1 MAQGIPTLQVPVAPA
16 PMVAPAP
23 YVPPT
28 SYVTPAPYVPQ
39 TPPAPTGNIS
49 GQLDAGHGKSIIDAA
64 SNYNIMEIIN
74 RGLAYAI
81 IIAGFLSVI
90 FIFVGGISFILSGG
104 QEDKIKSAV
113 STIRYAIIGL
123 IVTILA
129 TVIIGTV
136 GKAMGLDIIQY
147 IKFGEIIDTI
157 KSITSSAGTTQGL
170 N

>member
-1 MAQGIPTLQVPVAPA
+1 MASL
-16 PMVAPAP
+16 
-23 YVPPT
+23 
-28 SYVTPAPYVPQ
+28 SD
-39 TPPAPTGNIS
+39 TGT
-49 GQLDAGHGKSIIDAA
+49 GTKSIVKAA
-64 SNYNIMEIIN
+64 ENFEILEIIN

-81 IIAGFLSVI
+81 IIAGFLSVV

-136 GKAMGLDIIQY
+136 GKAMGLDIIKY
-147 IKFGEIIDTI
+147 INFGDIIDTI
-157 KSITSSAGTTQGL
+157 TNITSTSGGSSGPSL
-170 N
+170 D